1 MWIPVIVIAWSLNGV
16 PTWVNFPM
24 VNFPFSAYENCL
36 EYTTRIKDN
45 VKQNKA
51 YVNGFATCIQ
61 APITLGENT

>member
-24 VNFPFSAYENCL
+24 VNFPFSEYESCL
-36 EYTTRIKDN
+36 GYTSRIKRT

-51 YVNGFATCIQ
+51 YVNGFATCIK